1 LVVWPE
7 IVHRACPYVCHPPA
21 FQLLLP
27 ALSRQLAKSQLLEI
41 QPASQLRLHRAC
53 SGACLFL
60 FQKESKMLRLRL
72 QARLPDLPRQL
83 AVMPRL

>member
-1 LVVWPE
+1 
-7 IVHRACPYVCHPPA
+7 
-21 FQLLLP
+21 LLRP

-41 QPASQLRLHRAC
+41 QLASQLRLHRAC

-60 FQKESKMLRLRL
+60 FQKESEMLRLRL
-72 QARLPDLPRQL
+72 QARLLDLPRQL